1 MMDVKTYCTSE
12 SITDNVW
19 CHPFGCSS
27 IGFLE
32 SDIVQ
37 NIRHRARGHTFVVL
51 GEKCSFRPTFELCC
65 NNVSILLQKT
75 KKKYWLPLLINIFLF
90 YRCMSVPQS
99 TTNIDYIILN
109 FDISGYDNQN
119 VYIDRYVKVCCCVV
133 F

>member
-65 NNVSILLQKT
+65 NNVSILLQKKR
-75 KKKYWLPLLINIFLF
+75 KKVLVTSVDKHFSFLSMYVCTTIDNE
-90 YRCMSVPQS
+90 YRLYNTQ
-99 TTNIDYIILN
+99 
-109 FDISGYDNQN
+109 F
-119 VYIDRYVKVCCCVV
+119 
-133 F
+133 